1 MKDPSSELK
10 AAIYTALNGNTTLPV
25 YTMVPDGVDSFII
38 IGDCTL
44 VGDIAKDKY
53 ITDNTLQVEIVK
65 TYRSQGS
72 KKAVDTDSN
81 AIVGILRNAF
91 ASTVTLTSF
100 VVSLVVID
108 GMNDFVEETDEFKVY
123 RKIIRFRLIIEEK

>member
-1 MKDPSSELK
+1 MKDPSNELK
-10 AAIYTALNGNTTLPV
+10 AAFYTALNGNTTLPV
-25 YTMVPDGVDSFII
+25 YTMVPDGVDDFIV

-44 VGDIAKDKY
+44 TGDVAKDRY

-65 TYRSQGS
+65 TYRNQGS

-81 AIVGILRNAF
+81 AIVGIIRNAF

-108 GMNDFVEETDEFKVY
+108 GMNDFVEDTEEFKIY